1 VSLDPEEEVV
11 AIGLSTP
18 ETQIINSDSAVSFV
32 ASAEPQVNIGKDA
45 SNLSKSPSYC
55 DYSSMVGCPTCLM
68 PFLSHAYFLCEK
80 LWLLFAD

>member
-1 VSLDPEEEVV
+1 
-11 AIGLSTP
+11 
-18 ETQIINSDSAVSFV
+18 VSFV
-32 ASAEPQVNIGKDA
+32 AFAETQVNIGKDA